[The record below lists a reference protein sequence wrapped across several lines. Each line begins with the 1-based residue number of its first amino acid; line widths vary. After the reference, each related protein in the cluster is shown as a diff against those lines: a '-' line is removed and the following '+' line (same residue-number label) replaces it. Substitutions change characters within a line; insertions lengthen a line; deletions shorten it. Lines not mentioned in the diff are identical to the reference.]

1 MKKLARGFTLIE
13 VAVTILL
20 IGVAASL
27 FAVAHNTLSVTRNLS
42 YDDVALRIANAELE
56 SLRTG
61 GYGALPAS
69 DSFASPLLSELPDG
83 SASTSITA
91 LNAKTKQV
99 IVQVG
104 WLQAGQVPRTLELA
118 TLITETGGL

>member
-1 MKKLARGFTLIE
+1 MKKYDRGFTIVE

-42 YDDVALRIANAELE
+42 YDDVALRIASTELE
-56 SLRTG
+56 SLRAS

-69 DSFASPLLSELPDG
+69 GSFASPLLSELPNG
-83 SASTSITA
+83 SASTSITV